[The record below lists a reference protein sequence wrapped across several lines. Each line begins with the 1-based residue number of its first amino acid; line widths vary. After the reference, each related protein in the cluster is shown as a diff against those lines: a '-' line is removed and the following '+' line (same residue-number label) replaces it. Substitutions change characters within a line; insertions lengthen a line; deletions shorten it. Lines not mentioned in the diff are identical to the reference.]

1 MKAKRHSRAEL
12 YGTSQVAKILNIP
25 EWRVKNFSE
34 GAAYRLPPA
43 HRVGRGRGSR
53 RLYDWADIF
62 RIAIANHL
70 VEFGFTAEAVGRA
83 VREIPESVL
92 GPYVEM
98 LRSENPD
105 TEGLSASET
114 PLLVST
120 GYDLWQVRNASKVGK
135 EIRHA
140 LKHTERSRGIF
151 VLNLATF
158 CDEVFSQLH
167 DYWGRGT

>member
-1 MKAKRHSRAEL
+1 MKAQRQSRAEL
-12 YGTSQVAKILNIP
+12 YGTSQVAEILSIP

-34 GAAYRLPPA
+34 GEAYRLPPA
-43 HRVGRGRGSR
+43 HRVGSGRGSR

-92 GPYVEM
+92 GPYIAM
-98 LRSENPD
+98 LQSENPN
-105 TEGLSASET
+105 TEGLSAKET

-120 GYDLWQVRNASKVGK
+120 GYNTWQVRNASRVSR
-135 EIRHA
+135 EIRRT
-140 LKHTERSRGIF
+140 LKHTEKSSGIF

-158 CDEVFSQLH
+158 CDRVFSQLQE
-167 DYWGRGT
+167 YWGR